1 MVSLSSSHISP
12 IYFAFL
18 SCMQDSN
25 LDVTIGPYETYED
38 GLFSYKV
45 FSQDP
50 CTTCSWHFNLFIKS
64 EPQVTYTTYS
74 FEFCPLWSTL

>member
-1 MVSLSSSHISP
+1 
-12 IYFAFL
+12 
-18 SCMQDSN
+18 MQDSN

-50 CTTCSWHFNLFIKS
+50 YHMFLAFQFVY
-64 EPQVTYTTYS
+64 QVWALSHLHGYTTYS